1 MLRGRLQSREAAR
14 EVFHF
19 FSWCTNYH
27 RKAGIPKECFTY
39 SLAIFLFSRKDAKT
53 QSRKEQWLD
62 DFSLVKRSVV
72 KDSLTTAKAEKK

>member
-1 MLRGRLQSREAAR
+1 MLY
-14 EVFHF
+14 VF
-19 FSWCTNYH
+19 SSN
-27 RKAGIPKECFTY
+27 
-39 SLAIFLFSRKDAKT
+39 LFILS